1 MREKLPTIEAGR
13 LRHKVMI
20 QRQTQTQDPMTG
32 ELTVTW
38 TDLFPKPIW
47 AAVEPI
53 SAREFVVSQEPNAR
67 VTARATIRYR
77 DGIDASMRLVHRG
90 RNYNIHGVLEDLD
103 SGREY
108 LTLPLSEG
116 VNDAGAL

>member
-13 LRHKVMI
+13 LRHQVTI
-20 QRQTQTQDPMTG
+20 QRQAQTQDPQTG

-38 TDLFPKPIW
+38 EDVATVR

-53 SAREFVVSQEPNAR
+53 SAREFLAAQEPNAKITSL
-67 VTARATIRYR
+67 VTIRHLE
-77 DGIDASMRLVHRG
+77 GVDASMRVVYRG
-90 RNYNIHGVLEDLD
+90 KRYNIHGVREDMD

-108 LTLPLSEG
+108 LTLPVSEG
-116 VNDAGAL
+116 VNDQGAL

>member
-13 LRHKVMI
+13 LRHRVTI
-20 QRQTQTQDPMTG
+20 QSQTQTQNPLTG

-38 TDLFPKPIW
+38 TDVATVW

-53 SAREFVVSQEPNAR
+53 SAREFVAAQEPNAR
-67 VTARATIRYR
+67 VTTRVTIRYL
-77 DGIDASMRLVHRG
+77 DGIEPSMRLLHRG
-90 RNYNIHGVLEDLD
+90 RRYNIHGVLEDMD

-108 LTLPLSEG
+108 LTLPVSEG
-116 VNDAGAL
+116 VNDQGAL